1 MENTIEIVNDDT
13 VFIGEAVEIIEQM
26 RAQAYFER
34 GIPLLD
40 YLNRLPEFI
49 KSFSGTEITI
59 TGETLEE
66 RAESFIKEL
75 VKAGYFKEA

>member
-1 MENTIEIVNDDT
+1 MENTIEIINDDT
-13 VFIGEAVEIIEQM
+13 VFIGTATEIVEQM
-26 RAQAYFER
+26 RQQAYFER

-49 KSFSGTEITI
+49 KAYSGTDINLS
-59 TGETLEE
+59 GETLDE
-66 RAESFIKEL
+66 RALSFIKEL

>member
-1 MENTIEIVNDDT
+1 MENTIEIINDDT
-13 VFIGEAVEIIEQM
+13 VFIGTATEIIEQM
-26 RAQAYFER
+26 RQQAYFER

-49 KSFSGTEITI
+49 KSFSGNEINL

-66 RAESFIKEL
+66 RALSFIKEL

>member
-1 MENTIEIVNDDT
+1 MEPKFEIVNDDT
-13 VFIGEAVEIIEQM
+13 VFMGTATEIVEQM
-26 RAQAYFER
+26 RKQAYFER

-49 KSFSGTEITI
+49 KTNSGAEINL
-59 TGETLEE
+59 TGDNLEE
-66 RAESFIKEL
+66 RAASFIWEL

>member
-1 MENTIEIVNDDT
+1 MENTIEIINDDS
-13 VFIGEAVEIIEQM
+13 VFIGTATEIIEQM
-26 RAQAYFER
+26 RQQAYFER

-49 KSFSGTEITI
+49 KAYSGTDINLS
-59 TGETLEE
+59 GETLEE
-66 RAESFIKEL
+66 RAASFIKEL

>member
-13 VFIGEAVEIIEQM
+13 VFIGEAVEIVEQM
-26 RAQAYFER
+26 RKQAYFER

-49 KSFSGTEITI
+49 KAFSGNEIII
-59 TGETLEE
+59 TGETLED
-66 RAESFIKEL
+66 RADSFIKEL